1 MNKDHKMTEL
11 ILVGI
16 IGLLVG
22 AGATFGII
30 AGTQPKG
37 GGDEVASAQIEV
49 QKQLTDT
56 DLLKEPCSESF
67 INLHSD
73 LLCRELFC
81 RMQQR
86 GIDAKTGATDCEQ
99 IGNIANTLEIKK
111 ACENLA
117 ELEERRQCEELF
129 FKRK

>member
-1 MNKDHKMTEL
+1 MTEL

-16 IGLLVG
+16 IGLLMG

-30 AGTQPKG
+30 AGTQPKA

-99 IGNIANTLEIKK
+99 IGNIANTIEIKT
-111 ACENLA
+111 ACETIKKP
-117 ELEERRQCEELF
+117 EDRRLCEELF

>member
-1 MNKDHKMTEL
+1 MQWRSKMTEL
-11 ILVGI
+11 ILAGI
-16 IGLLVG
+16 IGLVVG
-22 AGATFGII
+22 AGGVFGIMAATKPKEKPEEI
-30 AGTQPKG
+30 AT
-37 GGDEVASAQIEV
+37 AQNEV

-56 DLLKEPCSESF
+56 DLLKEPCTESF
-67 INLHSD
+67 IAAHSN

-99 IGNIANTLEIKK
+99 IGNVANSLEIIR
-111 ACENLA
+111 ACGALQ